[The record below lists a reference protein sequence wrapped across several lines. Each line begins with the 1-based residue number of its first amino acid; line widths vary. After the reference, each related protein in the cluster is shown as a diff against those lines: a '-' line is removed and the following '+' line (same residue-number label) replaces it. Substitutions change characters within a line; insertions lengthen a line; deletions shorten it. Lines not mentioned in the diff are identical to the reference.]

1 MLKQLQLKTIVYMED
16 YGSIISDTITKEEN
30 EIINLRKITKI
41 GTTEF
46 GKSGKPLEVLEKFGL
61 GENQIIRKNIKI
73 I

>member
-1 MLKQLQLKTIVYMED
+1 MED

-61 GENQIIRKNIKI
+61 GKNQIIRKNIKI

>member
-1 MLKQLQLKTIVYMED
+1 MED
-16 YGSIISDTITKEEN
+16 FGSIISDTITKEEN

-61 GENQIIRKNIKI
+61 GEKTILKKVLKLFK
-73 I
+73 

>member
-1 MLKQLQLKTIVYMED
+1 MED

-61 GENQIIRKNIKI
+61 GEKQIIRKNIKI

>member
-1 MLKQLQLKTIVYMED
+1 MED

-30 EIINLRKITKI
+30 DVLNLRKITKI

-61 GENQIIRKNIKI
+61 GEKEITSKILQIINRK
-73 I
+73 

>member
-1 MLKQLQLKTIVYMED
+1 MEGF
-16 YGSIISDTITKEEN
+16 GSIISDTITKEEN

-61 GENQIIRKNIKI
+61 GEKEITSKILQIINRK
-73 I
+73 

>member
-1 MLKQLQLKTIVYMED
+1 MED

-46 GKSGKPLEVLEKFGL
+46 GKSGKPLEVLEKVGL

>member
-1 MLKQLQLKTIVYMED
+1 MED

-61 GENQIIRKNIKI
+61 GEKEITSKILQIINRK
-73 I
+73 

>member
-1 MLKQLQLKTIVYMED
+1 MLKQLQLKIIVYMED

-30 EIINLRKITKI
+30 QIINLRKITKI

>member
-1 MLKQLQLKTIVYMED
+1 MED

-41 GTTEF
+41 GTNEF

>member
-1 MLKQLQLKTIVYMED
+1 MED

-30 EIINLRKITKI
+30 DVLNLRKITKI

-61 GENQIIRKNIKI
+61 GEKEITSKILQVINRK
-73 I
+73 